1 MSTCITQL
9 YRTAILTATVAVP
22 QFFAGASVV
31 AQSSSKFSDFP
42 SLVRYLI
49 EDIGTVVAN
58 VLASVVILY
67 FLYGA
72 GNYVLHAEDEEK
84 RAEGRKMMLY
94 GIIAIAVMVSLWA
107 LVRIITTTI
116 LQ

>member
-1 MSTCITQL
+1 MSTRITQL
-9 YRTAILTATVAVP
+9 YRTAILMAAAGIP
-22 QFFAGASVV
+22 QFFASASVV

-42 SLVRYLI
+42 SLVRYLVV
-49 EDIGTVVAN
+49 DIGTFVARI
-58 VLASVVILY
+58 LAGVVILY
-67 FLYGA
+67 FLFGA
-72 GNYVLHAEDEEK
+72 GNYILHAEDEEK

-107 LVRIITTTI
+107 LVRIITTTV